1 MNLKLIIYKSLQENA
16 NGYYE
21 RAKKAREKIA
31 RLLKEIEKTN
41 QELETRSSKPETE
54 SPKLATQREWFEKF
68 HWFKTS
74 TSKLV
79 IGGRNAKQNELLL
92 SKHMENND
100 LLFHAE
106 VQSPMTVLKDGVNA
120 TDADK
125 QETAQFCASYSRA
138 WKMGYPTMNV
148 YCARKEQ
155 LAFASSGEYL
165 AHGAVGI
172 KGMKEWFKN
181 VTLGLRIGILD
192 GKIVAYPIDSPVKIE
207 HAVQILPGQKKK
219 ASEIAKKLGVTKDK
233 VDPLMPGDG

>member
-1 MNLKLIIYKSLQENA
+1 MKLKLIIYKSLQENA

-41 QELETRSSKPETE
+41 QELETQHSKPETQT
-54 SPKLATQREWFEKF
+54 PKLVTQREWFEKF
-68 HWFKTS
+68 HWFRTS
-74 TSKLV
+74 TGKLA

-106 VQSPMTVLKDGVNA
+106 VQSPMTVLKDGMNA

-125 QETAQFCASYSRA
+125 AETAQFCASYSRA

-155 LAFASSGEYL
+155 LVSAVSGEYMTK
-165 AHGAVGI
+165 GAVGI
-172 KGMKEWFKN
+172 RGMKEWFKN
-181 VTLGLRIGILD
+181 VKLGLEIGILN
-192 GKIVAYPIDSPVKIE
+192 GKMAAYPIDSPVKIGN
-207 HAVQILPGQKKK
+207 AIQVLPGQKKK

-233 VDPLMPGDG
+233 VDPLMPGG